1 MLEVSP
7 MDLFNSESIIFNNN
21 NQQGGNFGQYISL
34 PEELQKQYEL
44 RIKEKDDMIAILKE
58 NLSILKSIHKET
70 DK

>member
-1 MLEVSP
+1 